1 MERKA
6 TKRKYRHK
14 VRCLECKKEVD
25 SDFFKAHVSKQHP
38 GKDKSYETS
47 NHLKRVYRFRKLLA
61 QPNSLV
67 FAIVMI

>member
-25 SDFFKAHVSKQHP
+25 SDLFKAHVSKQHR
-38 GKDKSYETS
+38 GKDKSYETVLEPS
-47 NHLKRVYRFRKLLA
+47 HFRKLLA